1 MSKLIGA
8 IAVLVVAALAVGVT
22 MALPSKD
29 AGTAAAKK
37 PWFEQSSATGNID
50 PTADSPAVDAR
61 LLTHGQ
67 WVYRGLCIGC
77 HGVKGDGNGGVWTLG
92 EKHAKANKL
101 PRQPRDFT
109 AAVFKV
115 RSTQSGSLPTDTDL
129 FKAISR
135 GLVAD
140 QDMPAFK
147 FLPERDRWA
156 VIAYIKSLSK
166 RWQEEK
172 DFQEPAVEVGQPP
185 LPDAATLVAGKEVY
199 AKMQCAKCHGPLGK
213 GDGPSAHELTD
224 DNKLTIR
231 PRDFSD
237 ASMFVAASDPRGVY
251 QTFTTGLDGTPMPSF
266 ADFLKEDER
275 WQLVW
280 YVMSLRHDFELE
292 RTRDEVQRNR
302 AVAKAA
308 PAASK

>member
-8 IAVLVVAALAVGVT
+8 IAVVAIAALAVGVT
-22 MALPSKD
+22 MAVPSKD
-29 AGTAAAKK
+29 GAAPAKK
-37 PWFEQSSATGNID
+37 SFFDHSAATGNID
-50 PTADSPAVDAR
+50 PVAASPAVDAR

-77 HGVKGDGNGGVWTLG
+77 HGAKGDGNGGVWTLG
-92 EKHAKANKL
+92 EKYAKEHKL

-115 RSTQSGSLPTDTDL
+115 RSTPSGSLPTDTDL

-172 DFQEPAVEVGQPP
+172 DFQEPALEVGQPTV
-185 LPDAATLVAGKEVY
+185 PDAGALAAGKDVY

-213 GDGPSAHELTD
+213 GDGPSADELTD
-224 DNKLTIR
+224 DSGLAIK

-237 ASMFVAASDPRGVY
+237 ASLFVAASDPRGVY

-280 YVMSLRHDFELE
+280 YVMSLRHDWNLDGA
-292 RTRDEVQRNR
+292 RAEVQRVR
-302 AVAKAA
+302 ATQAAA